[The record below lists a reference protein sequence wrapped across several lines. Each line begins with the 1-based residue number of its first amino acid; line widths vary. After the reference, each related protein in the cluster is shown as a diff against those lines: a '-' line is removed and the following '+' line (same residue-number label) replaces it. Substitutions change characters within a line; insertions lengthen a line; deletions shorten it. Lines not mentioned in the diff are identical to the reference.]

1 MVNIENQCS
10 IMGYCIDFLHTC
22 RCKEFSPAA
31 MSDCRRVPICGLR
44 DAGRAEEDGRMAD
57 GEIKSQ
63 HLTILPLHVL
73 EAAVLP

>member
-1 MVNIENQCS
+1 MVAIK
-10 IMGYCIDFLHTC
+10 M
-22 RCKEFSPAA
+22 P
-31 MSDCRRVPICGLR
+31 
-44 DAGRAEEDGRMAD
+44 GRAEEDGRMAD